1 MKHVLGLGVAV
12 AIVACSASFAPTGKA
27 PKCGWTMHECASGLC
42 CGNTE
47 DCGGDTPGCP
57 AGSCCAAGEV
67 VGHKRVKL

>member
-1 MKHVLGLGVAV
+1 MRMIFALALAG
-12 AIVACSASFAPTGKA
+12 CSASLVPPPNAG
-27 PKCGWTMHECASGLC
+27 HASCKDTEHACSDKTC

-67 VGHKRVKL
+67 VGHARRR